1 MYLMGG
7 KSHLKAFNSNNMDE
21 MENTRV
27 GKSLVMVVV
36 IESAMSIYEQH
47 FEGVLLLKIVEKQ
60 HCRLRGMWD
69 LERFCIKIE
78 EYYSKSIC

>member
-1 MYLMGG
+1 MYLMGE

-36 IESAMSIYEQH
+36 IESAMRMY
-47 FEGVLLLKIVEKQ
+47 
-60 HCRLRGMWD
+60 
-69 LERFCIKIE
+69 CI
-78 EYYSKSIC
+78 

>member
-1 MYLMGG
+1 M
-7 KSHLKAFNSNNMDE
+7 
-21 MENTRV
+21 
-27 GKSLVMVVV
+27 
-36 IESAMSIYEQH
+36 YEQH